1 MKEKMSEIEHKT
13 TFVFEEDETDLEA
26 LKLKL
31 EQTACEYGEADKAE
45 QEESEG
51 QSSDQ
56 EGNEVMP
63 APEGTVNEI
72 EPGQE
77 SEPESEPESETEQ
90 ETETGSESETEPE
103 SEPDPEP
110 DPKKTKLDRKI
121 RRAERRLSNFQRF
134 CIQAVLFGLVIYV
147 LFMHLIGFVTAPND
161 DMYPRID
168 SGDLV
173 MFSRIDIEPKAQ
185 EIIYFI
191 KNDTRYIAREIAV
204 GGDTV
209 EITRE
214 GAVMINGNTM
224 IESNIFFETYPLE
237 GFTEYPLTL
246 KEGEFFVLVDRRG
259 GSEDSRYY
267 GPVYMDEIQGEVIT
281 VAKRTNI

>member
-1 MKEKMSEIEHKT
+1 MKEKMSDIEHKT
-13 TFVFEEDETDLEA
+13 IVVFEEDETDLEA

-31 EQTACEYGEADKAE
+31 EQTALEYGEADNAAP
-45 QEESEG
+45 EESEG
-51 QSSDQ
+51 KNSDQ
-56 EGNEVMP
+56 DGNELLP
-63 APEGTVNEI
+63 IPEGTVNEKD
-72 EPGQE
+72 PGQE
-77 SEPESEPESETEQ
+77 SEPEPEPESEAEH
-90 ETETGSESETEPE
+90 EPE
-103 SEPDPEP
+103 IGPEPEPEP
-110 DPKKTKLDRKI
+110 DPKKTKLDKKI

-134 CIQAVLFGLVIYV
+134 CLQAVFFGLVIYV

-173 MFSRIDIEPKAQ
+173 MFSRIDIEPRAQ

-191 KNDTRYIAREIAV
+191 KNDTRYIARVIAV

-214 GAVMINGNTM
+214 GAVMINGSTM
-224 IESNIFFETYPLE
+224 VESNIFFETYPLE